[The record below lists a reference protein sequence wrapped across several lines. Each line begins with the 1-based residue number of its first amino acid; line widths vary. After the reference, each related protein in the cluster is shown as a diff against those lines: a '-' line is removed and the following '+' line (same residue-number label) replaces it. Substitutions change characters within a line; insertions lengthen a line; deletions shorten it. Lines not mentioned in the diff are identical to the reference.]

1 MLPQQ
6 SATTCA
12 PFSVL
17 ICTRNRGDSL
27 IPTARSILAADT
39 RCEELLV
46 VDQSSNSATADALKA
61 FRDDPRLR
69 YIHTDTQGKGLALNE
84 GLRLAKHDL
93 VAITDDDCEV
103 LADWPIQQVQ
113 AFARDEKLALTY
125 GNVLPVDHDPLQ
137 GFIPTYYVN
146 QDRLIT
152 NIWQKLSA
160 RGIGANTVVHR
171 RRILGL
177 GGFDPELCPGGSFKA
192 CVDRDMTIRCVLAG
206 FHVYESRESRV
217 YHYGFRNWDD
227 GRTLACNAFYGIG
240 AAHIK
245 PLKRGNPAALVLL
258 LWELGAYAVAPT
270 LWSAMALRRP
280 FGLNRVIYFL
290 RGMRDGWKCPVD
302 KQYLI
307 YHGQAAASQSA
318 AHSET
323 EACAVR

>member
-1 MLPQQ
+1 MQQ
-6 SATTCA
+6 QPPTTCA

-17 ICTRNRGDSL
+17 ICTKNRGDSL
-27 IPTARSILAADT
+27 IPTVRSILAADT
-39 RCEELLV
+39 RCDELLIL
-46 VDQSSNSATADALKA
+46 DQSPGYATQEALVP

-69 YIHTDTQGKGLALNE
+69 YVRTDTQGKGLSLNE
-84 GLRLAKHDL
+84 GLRLVKHDI

-103 LADWPIQQVQ
+103 LEDWPIQQVQ
-113 AFARDEKLALTY
+113 AFARDEKLAITY

-146 QDRLIT
+146 QDRFVT

-171 RRILGL
+171 KHILAL
-177 GGFDPELCPGGSFKA
+177 GGFDPELCPGGTFKA

-206 FHVYESRESRV
+206 YHVYESRDSRV

-227 GRTLACNAFYGIG
+227 GRKLACNAFYGIG

-245 PLKRGNPAALVLL
+245 PLKCGKMGALVLL

-270 LWSAMALRRP
+270 LWSAMSLRRP
-280 FGLNRVIYFL
+280 FGLNRVLYFF
-290 RGMRDGWKCPVD
+290 RGMYDGWKLPVD
-302 KQYLI
+302 KQYMI
-307 YHGQAAASQSA
+307 YQGQAAASQTTAPGDS
-318 AHSET
+318 T
-323 EACAVR
+323 PLAVG